1 MRKCINFA
9 CILILIFL
17 IMFLT
22 FIILH
27 IHNPDTNYLE
37 ISLYCLAI
45 AFIIYVIK
53 TECKK
58 EHTQVSTV

>member
-1 MRKCINFA
+1 
-9 CILILIFL
+9 
-17 IMFLT
+17 MFLT